1 MIRDLQAAG
10 MSQAAIGDA
19 IGKSQPW
26 VSDFATGA
34 CKRMKWEDAEALRQL
49 YEARIQKEAA

>member
-1 MIRDLQAAG
+1 MIRDLQDAG
-10 MSQAAIGDA
+10 MTQTAIADA

-26 VSDFATGA
+26 VSEFATGA

-49 YEARIQKEAA
+49 HEARIQKEAA